1 MNSRRLCVALLAI
14 VAVFAA
20 ACPDVM
26 AQSAALTLWRIPHS
40 ESFPA
45 GMAMDARGW
54 VYVALSAGREVFGLD
69 PSTNTFR
76 SWGVGEGPAAVAVVD
91 EAVFCS
97 VQDAN
102 QVVWLHPDSLGVT
115 TAVLPFSDLGPRELV
130 RGVETAA
137 GETFLWMTSWQQPAV
152 LQMVYDPAT
161 EAPGVVGEPTET
173 TASPE
178 TVVIEETTLTA
189 DYEAFPYAVSVL
201 PDPYEITFV
210 SAANGLTKWEL
221 PLPDDY
227 AVYDLA
233 PAADGSVWISFGAPF
248 LLRLDPDAHTLQ
260 ELETIPNAAI
270 LNGLYSAPDGSI
282 WFSNLVEGGIGHLD
296 LSLGFSET
304 WRIPGAEDIYDLV
317 FDKEGALWYTD
328 RVADSIGRLD
338 TATGTVTTYA
348 LPEGSEP
355 LNLVVD
361 AAGNVWF
368 SAGSGNYIGRLVFGD

>member
-1 MNSRRLCVALLAI
+1 MNSRRSYTALRAVVIAFVIATLGVAAH
-14 VAVFAA
+14 
-20 ACPDVM
+20 
-26 AQSAALTLWRIPHS
+26 SATLTVWKIPHG

-45 GMAMDARGW
+45 GMAMDTRGW
-54 VYVALSAGREVFGLD
+54 VYVALAAGREVFGLN

-102 QVVWLHPDSLGVT
+102 QVVWLHPDGLGVT
-115 TAVLPFSDLGPRELV
+115 TAVLPFLDFGPRELV
-130 RGVETAA
+130 RGAETAA
-137 GETFLWMTSWQQPAV
+137 GKTLLWMTSWEEAAV
-152 LQMVYDPAT
+152 LQFAYDPAI
-161 EAPGVVGEPTET
+161 EAPGVVGEPTELS
-173 TASPE
+173 ASPE
-178 TVVIEETTLTA
+178 TVVIEETTLAA
-189 DYEAFPYAVSVL
+189 DYEAFPYNVAVL
-201 PDPYEITFV
+201 PDPYGITPV
-210 SAANGLTKWEL
+210 PAANGLTKWAL

-233 PAADGSVWISFGAPF
+233 PAADGTVWISFGAPF

-270 LNGLYSAPDGSI
+270 LNGLYAAADGSV

-317 FDKEGALWYTD
+317 FDEEGALWYTD

-338 TATGTVTTYA
+338 IATGILTIYP
-348 LPEGSEP
+348 LPVGSEP
-355 LNLVVD
+355 LNLLVD
-361 AAGNVWF
+361 DAGHVWF
-368 SAGSGNYIGRLVFGD
+368 SAGLGNYIGRLAGD